1 MNPIT
6 DHLDLNLLVVFEAL
20 YLERNVTR
28 AGERIG
34 MSQPSMSHALN
45 RLRKQTNDTLFT
57 RVGGEMYPT
66 RYAQQLAP
74 NVLQALELL
83 RSGLDRANDFDPA
96 TSQRTFRLLMSDFA
110 QLLVIPALLT
120 RINEIA
126 PNIKLEVSNIAR
138 DLYREALES
147 GEADLAVGHLPE
159 LQNGFYQL
167 GLFVDEHVCVVGPKS
182 SHRGSTMPLETYLQA
197 NHVLVTANKTDINID
212 KELARQGLHRRI
224 QLRIPSYL
232 LLPAIMAETDMFV
245 TVPRVIAH
253 RVIAQAGG
261 GKQLPLPFK
270 TPQVNLRAFWHVG
283 MHNDS
288 GNRWLRNLIAGLPTL
303 PRREAR

>member
-1 MNPIT
+1 MSQLL
-6 DHLDLNLLVVFEAL
+6 DHFDLNLLVVFEAL

-45 RLRKQTNDTLFT
+45 RLRKQTGDALFT

-66 RYAQQLAP
+66 RYAQQMAS

-83 RSGLDRANDFDPA
+83 RAGMDRVNDFDPA
-96 TSQRTFRLLMSDFA
+96 TSQRTFKLLMSDFA
-110 QLLVIPALLT
+110 QLLVIPALLS
-120 RINEIA
+120 RIAETA
-126 PNIKLEVSNIAR
+126 PNVKLEVSSIGREHYR
-138 DLYREALES
+138 DALES
-147 GEADLAVGHLPE
+147 GEADLAVGHLQE
-159 LQNGFYQL
+159 LQSGFYQL
-167 GLFVDEHVCVVGPKS
+167 GLFVDEHVCVLGPKS
-182 SHRGSTMPLETYLQA
+182 AYRGDSMSLDAYLQA

-212 KELARQGLHRRI
+212 KELARQGLHRQIR
-224 QLRIPSYL
+224 LRVPSYL

-245 TVPRVIAH
+245 TVPRVIAR

-261 GKQLPLPFK
+261 GRQLPLPFK

-283 MHNDS
+283 MHSDS
-288 GNRWLRNLIAGLPTL
+288 GNRWLRGMVAGLPSL
-303 PRREAR
+303 PRPEAP